1 MHSIPCLG
9 TIDSLRFGSDVDAFL
24 AAGRRLGSPWA
35 FNLYTGRLSPASL
48 RVTVFSEPGVCRTL
62 LRAPGTVM
70 AERRVLG
77 EWLGYGSPIAAEGTI
92 HEAARALTVQL
103 WEPAAAHTERLAIGA
118 IPDAVRHTKATI
130 YSKDLADVLR
140 SAILWWLIPWLSQA
154 PEADTPM
161 AEVDRTAER
170 VRAAERWLSCSD
182 TPAVVLPPLR
192 LCSPR
197 WWAQGPAA
205 RVLDRLMGVEPGSPD
220 ADAIRTL
227 ILGAV
232 DAPVA
237 LALEAIHRWAT
248 VHRRDPQIEAAAV
261 VDEVLAESPP
271 IPLILRQAERD
282 LEIARAPSL
291 RRDPFDGPIEL
302 GERVLIRAGEAFAV
316 DAGRADLPFGV
327 GHHACIAGQL
337 GRTVAVAALHAVRRH
352 GGPVAPGERG
362 RTRLVHGWRRY
373 WLG

>member
-1 MHSIPCLG
+1 MHPIPCLG
-9 TIDSLRFGSDVDAFL
+9 TLDSLRFGTDVDAFL

-35 FNLYTGRLSPASL
+35 FDLYTGRLSPASL
-48 RVTVFSEPGVCRTL
+48 RVTVFSDPDLCRTL
-62 LRAPGTVM
+62 LKMPGAVM

-77 EWLGYGSPIAAEGTI
+77 EWLGYGSPIAAEGVA
-92 HEAARALTVQL
+92 HDAARARTLQL
-103 WEPAAAHTERLAIGA
+103 WEPAAAHTAALALDS
-118 IPDAVRHTKATI
+118 IPAAVRNTKATI

-140 SAILWWLIPWLSQA
+140 STILWWLIPWLCQVL
-154 PEADTPM
+154 EADTPM

-170 VRAAERWLSCSD
+170 VRAAERWLLCSD

-205 RVLDRLMGVEPGSPD
+205 QVLDRLMGVEPGSLD

-237 LALEAIHRWAT
+237 LALDAIHRWAT
-248 VHRRDPQIEAAAV
+248 VHGRDPRIEAGAV

-282 LEIARAPSL
+282 LEVWLPTGRA
-291 RRDPFDGPIEL
+291 E
-302 GERVLIRAGEAFAV
+302 IRAGEAFAV
-316 DAGRADLPFGV
+316 DAGPAGLPYGV

-337 GRTVAVAALHAVRRH
+337 GRTVAVAALHAVRCH
-352 GGPVAPGERG
+352 GGDLAPGERG